1 MEVIVEWNGQS
12 CHWVGS
18 REQEAPL
25 IVDAVIDITLARG
38 AYTKRQFT
46 ILSSPTTSILAAQNR
61 LLNMTHS
68 AERTP
73 LLATAVQVSNP
84 DTAPQAQSAAE
95 TGGDH
100 HEHAAV
106 YHSRFAISSALALV
120 FSLGLVIFSVM
131 YIERLP
137 NDPDRAALKI
147 LQKTPLIDG
156 HIDLP
161 IMVRWEYRNN
171 ITRFDMNKRMK
182 YHVDIPR
189 LRQGKV
195 GGFFWSVFVDCAES
209 GPDFLIPTNRVRD
222 TLEQID
228 VSTLLIERYSDAFAL
243 AVSVKEIEQTMHTGK
258 IASLIGV
265 EGAHQL
271 GNSLAVLRQ
280 YYKLGARYMTL
291 THSCN
296 NAFADSAGIFE
307 PVPSVHGG
315 LSPLGEE
322 LVREMNRIGMIVD
335 LSHTSDDTAIQALK
349 LSRAPV
355 MWSHSSVRTLR
366 GISRNVPDHVLK
378 LIGTGKGQK
387 DGVVMVNLYPRFLVE
402 DGVNATLNAA
412 ADHIEHVGK
421 VAGRAHVGIGSD
433 FDGIEVVP
441 EGLEDV
447 SKYPALFAEL
457 IRRGWSRAELEGL
470 ASKNFLRVFRG
481 VEEVSKEMKEETLP
495 SMMLYDKRDPR
506 D

>member
-1 MEVIVEWNGQS
+1 MTNSNE
-12 CHWVGS
+12 
-18 REQEAPL
+18 RAPL
-25 IVDAVIDITLARG
+25 LVA
-38 AYTKRQFT
+38 
-46 ILSSPTTSILAAQNR
+46 
-61 LLNMTHS
+61 
-68 AERTP
+68 
-73 LLATAVQVSNP
+73 AVQHSNSNS
-84 DTAPQAQSAAE
+84 DTAQQTQSFVDTE
-95 TGGDH
+95 GDH
-100 HEHAAV
+100 GGHAAT
-106 YHSRFAISSALALV
+106 YHSRFAISSALALI
-120 FSLGLVIFSVM
+120 FSLGLVVFGIF

-137 NDPDRAALKI
+137 SDPDRAALKI
-147 LQKTPLIDG
+147 LEKAPLIDG

-161 IMVRWEYRNN
+161 IMVRLEYRNN
-171 ITRFDMNKRMK
+171 ITKFDMNKRMK
-182 YHVDIPR
+182 CHVDIPR

-195 GGFFWSVFVDCAES
+195 GGFFWSVFVECADS
-209 GPDFLIPTNRVRD
+209 GPDFLTPTNRVRD

-228 VSTLLIERYSDAFAL
+228 LGTGRIESSNRRTQTFAL
-243 AVSVKEIEQTMHTGK
+243 ATSVRDVEQVIHTGK
-258 IASLIGV
+258 VASLIGV

-291 THSCN
+291 THACN

-307 PVPSVHGG
+307 PIPAAHGG

-322 LVREMNRIGMIVD
+322 LIREMNRIGMIVD
-335 LSHTSDDTAIQALK
+335 LSHTSDDTAIRALK

-366 GISRNVPDHVLK
+366 GIVRNVPDHILK
-378 LIGTGKGQK
+378 MIGMGEGQK
-387 DGVVMVNLYPRFLVE
+387 DGVVMVNLYPRFLAK
-402 DGVNATLNAA
+402 DGVNATLNTA
-412 ADHIEHVGK
+412 ADHIEHIAK

-457 IRRGWSRAELEGL
+457 LRRGWSRAELEGL

-481 VEEVSKEMKEETLP
+481 WRMFLGN
-495 SMMLYDKRDPR
+495 
-506 D
+506 

>member
-1 MEVIVEWNGQS
+1 
-12 CHWVGS
+12 
-18 REQEAPL
+18 
-25 IVDAVIDITLARG
+25 
-38 AYTKRQFT
+38 
-46 ILSSPTTSILAAQNR
+46 
-61 LLNMTHS
+61 
-68 AERTP
+68 
-73 LLATAVQVSNP
+73 
-84 DTAPQAQSAAE
+84 
-95 TGGDH
+95 
-100 HEHAAV
+100 
-106 YHSRFAISSALALV
+106 
-120 FSLGLVIFSVM
+120 
-131 YIERLP
+131 
-137 NDPDRAALKI
+137 
-147 LQKTPLIDG
+147 
-156 HIDLP
+156 
-161 IMVRWEYRNN
+161 
-171 ITRFDMNKRMK
+171 MK
-182 YHVDIPR
+182 
-189 LRQGKV
+189 
-195 GGFFWSVFVDCAES
+195 ES

-228 VSTLLIERYSDAFAL
+228 VSTLLIEKYSDAFAL
-243 AVSVKEIEQTMHTGK
+243 ATSVKEVEQTMYAGK

-307 PVPSVHGG
+307 PVLPVHGG
-315 LSPLGEE
+315 LSSLGEE

-335 LSHTSDDTAIQALK
+335 LSHTSDNTAIQALK

-355 MWSHSSVRTLR
+355 MWSHSSVRALR
-366 GISRNVPDHVLK
+366 GISRNVPDHILK

-387 DGVVMVNLYPRFLVE
+387 DGVVMVNLYPRFLAE
-402 DGVNATLNAA
+402 DGVNTTLNTAV
-412 ADHIEHVGK
+412 DHIEHVGK

-457 IRRGWSRAELEGL
+457 LRRGWSRAELEGL

-481 VEEVSKEMKEETLP
+481 VEEISREMKEETLP
-495 SMMLYDKRDPR
+495 SMMLYDKRGR
-506 D
+506 MN

>member
-1 MEVIVEWNGQS
+1 MN
-12 CHWVGS
+12 H
-18 REQEAPL
+18 
-25 IVDAVIDITLARG
+25 T
-38 AYTKRQFT
+38 
-46 ILSSPTTSILAAQNR
+46 SSS
-61 LLNMTHS
+61 
-68 AERTP
+68 ERTP
-73 LLATAVQVSNP
+73 LLTTVIQNSNP
-84 DTAPQAQSAAE
+84 NSQAAQQASSSVE

-100 HEHAAV
+100 HGHAAAYNPRV
-106 YHSRFAISSALALV
+106 AISSILALL
-120 FSLGLVIFSVM
+120 FSLGLVIFGVF

-137 NDPDRAALKI
+137 NDPERAAIKI
-147 LQKTPLIDG
+147 LEKTPLIDG

-161 IMVRWEYRNN
+161 IMVRMEYRNN
-171 ITRFDMNKRMK
+171 ISRFDMNKAMK

-195 GGFFWSVFVDCAES
+195 GGYFWSVFVECADS
-209 GPDFLIPTNRVRD
+209 GPDFLTPTNRVRD

-228 VSTLLIERYSDAFAL
+228 VSTLLIEKYADTFAL
-243 AVSVKEIEQTMHTGK
+243 ATSVKEIEQATRVRK

-280 YYKLGARYMTL
+280 YYRLGARYMTL

-307 PVPSVHGG
+307 PVPATHGG
-315 LSPLGEE
+315 LSPLGKE
-322 LVREMNRIGMIVD
+322 LIQEMNRIGMLVD
-335 LSHTSDDTAIQALK
+335 LSHTSDDTAVQAIR

-355 MWSHSSVRTLR
+355 MWSHSSVRALR
-366 GISRNVPDHVLK
+366 GISRNVPDHILEM
-378 LIGTGKGQK
+378 IGIGKGQR

-402 DGVNATLNAA
+402 DGGNATLYTV
-412 ADHIEHVGK
+412 ADHIEHIAK

-433 FDGIEVVP
+433 FDGIEIVP
-441 EGLEDV
+441 DGLEDV

-457 IRRGWSRAELEGL
+457 LRRGWSRAELEGL
-470 ASKNFLRVFRG
+470 ASRNFLRVFRG
-481 VEEVSKEMKEETLP
+481 VEEVSREMQGRISP
-495 SMMLYDKRDPR
+495 SMMLYDKRDPT

>member
-1 MEVIVEWNGQS
+1 
-12 CHWVGS
+12 
-18 REQEAPL
+18 
-25 IVDAVIDITLARG
+25 
-38 AYTKRQFT
+38 
-46 ILSSPTTSILAAQNR
+46 
-61 LLNMTHS
+61 MTNS

-73 LLATAVQVSNP
+73 LLATAVQGSSSG
-84 DTAPQAQSAAE
+84 TAQQAQNSVE
-95 TGGDH
+95 TGDDH
-100 HEHAAV
+100 NGHAAV
-106 YHSRFAISSALALV
+106 YHSRLAISSILALV
-120 FSLGLVIFSVM
+120 FSLGLVVFGVL

-147 LQKTPLIDG
+147 LEKAPLIYL
-156 HIDLP
+156 IKVFSDLP
-161 IMVRWEYRNN
+161 IMVRGEYRNN
-171 ITRFDMNKRMK
+171 ITKFDMNKRMK

-195 GGFFWSVFVDCAES
+195 GGFFWSVFVECAES
-209 GPDFLIPTNRVRD
+209 GPDFLTPTNRVRD

-228 VSTLLIERYSDAFAL
+228 VSTLLIEKYSDAFTL
-243 AVSVKEIEQTMHTGK
+243 ATSVKDIEQAMHIGR

-307 PVPSVHGG
+307 PVPPAHNG
-315 LSPLGEE
+315 LSPLGKE
-322 LVREMNRIGMIVD
+322 LIREMNRIGMLVD
-335 LSHTSDDTAIQALK
+335 LSHTSDDAATQALK

-355 MWSHSSVRTLR
+355 MWSHSSARTLR
-366 GISRNVPDHVLK
+366 GISRNVPDHILK
-378 LIGTGKGQK
+378 LIGSGGGRK
-387 DGVVMVNLYPRFLVE
+387 DGVVMVNLYPRFLAE
-402 DGVNATLNAA
+402 DSANVTLYTV
-412 ADHIEHVGK
+412 ADHIEHIGK
-421 VAGRAHVGIGSD
+421 VTGRAHVGIGSD

-447 SKYPALFAEL
+447 SRYPALFAEL
-457 IRRGWSRAELEGL
+457 LRRGWSRAELEGL

-481 VEEVSKEMKEETLP
+481 VEEVSREMKEEISP
-495 SMMLYDKRDPR
+495 SMMLYDKRDPM

>member
-1 MEVIVEWNGQS
+1 
-12 CHWVGS
+12 
-18 REQEAPL
+18 
-25 IVDAVIDITLARG
+25 
-38 AYTKRQFT
+38 
-46 ILSSPTTSILAAQNR
+46 
-61 LLNMTHS
+61 MTHS

-73 LLATAVQVSNP
+73 LLATVIQGSNS
-84 DTAPQAQSAAE
+84 DTTQQAQSAAE

-100 HEHAAV
+100 HGHAAV

-120 FSLGLVIFSVM
+120 FSLGLVVFGVL

-147 LQKTPLIDG
+147 LEKTPLIVSYCHISNELELKTKLLEYG
-156 HIDLP
+156 HYLTKGVSDLP
-161 IMVRWEYRNN
+161 IMVREEYRNN

-228 VSTLLIERYSDAFAL
+228 VSTLLIEKYSDTFAL
-243 AVSVKEIEQTMHTGK
+243 AASVKEVEQTMHIGK

-335 LSHTSDDTAIQALK
+335 LSHTSDNTAIQALK

-366 GISRNVPDHVLK
+366 GISRNVPDHILK

-402 DGVNATLNAA
+402 NGVNATLNAA

-457 IRRGWSRAELEGL
+457 LRRGWSRAELEGL

>member
-1 MEVIVEWNGQS
+1 
-12 CHWVGS
+12 
-18 REQEAPL
+18 
-25 IVDAVIDITLARG
+25 
-38 AYTKRQFT
+38 
-46 ILSSPTTSILAAQNR
+46 
-61 LLNMTHS
+61 MTHS
-68 AERTP
+68 SERTP
-73 LLATAVQVSNP
+73 LLATAVQGSNS
-84 DTAPQAQSAAE
+84 DTVQQAQSSAE

-100 HEHAAV
+100 NGHAATR
-106 YHSRFAISSALALV
+106 HSRLAISSILALV
-120 FSLGLVIFSVM
+120 FSLGLVVFGVL

-137 NDPDRAALKI
+137 NDPERAALKI
-147 LQKTPLIDG
+147 LEKVPLIDG

-161 IMVRWEYRNN
+161 IMVRDEYRNN

-209 GPDFLIPTNRVRD
+209 GPDFLTPTNRVRD

-228 VSTLLIERYSDAFAL
+228 VSTLLIEKYSDTFAL
-243 AVSVKEIEQTMHTGK
+243 ATSVKEVEQTIHIGK
-258 IASLIGV
+258 IASLVGV
-265 EGAHQL
+265 EGGHQL

-291 THSCN
+291 THSCH
-296 NAFADSAGIFE
+296 NAFADSAGIFK
-307 PVPSVHGG
+307 PVPPVHGG

-322 LVREMNRIGMIVD
+322 LIREMNRIGMIVD
-335 LSHTSDDTAIQALK
+335 LSHTSDDTAVQALK

-355 MWSHSSVRTLR
+355 MWSHSSVRVFR
-366 GISRNVPDHVLK
+366 DISRNVPDHILK
-378 LIGTGKGQK
+378 LIGTGKDQK

-402 DGVNATLNAA
+402 DGANATLNIA
-412 ADHIEHVGK
+412 ADHIEHIGK

-433 FDGIEVVP
+433 FDGIEVAP

-457 IRRGWSRAELEGL
+457 LRRGWSRAELEGL

-481 VEEVSKEMKEETLP
+481 VEEASREIKKETLP
-495 SMMLYDKRDPR
+495 SMMLYDKRDPM

>member
-1 MEVIVEWNGQS
+1 MT
-12 CHWVGS
+12 
-18 REQEAPL
+18 R
-25 IVDAVIDITLARG
+25 
-38 AYTKRQFT
+38 
-46 ILSSPTTSILAAQNR
+46 SS
-61 LLNMTHS
+61 
-68 AERTP
+68 ERTP
-73 LLATAVQVSNP
+73 LLATVVHNSHLNSE
-84 DTAPQAQSAAE
+84 TAQQASSSVE

-100 HEHAAV
+100 NGHAAA
-106 YHSRFAISSALALV
+106 YNPRIAISSILAL
-120 FSLGLVIFSVM
+120 IFSVALIVFGVF

-137 NDPDRAALKI
+137 KDPERAALKI
-147 LQKTPLIDG
+147 LEKTPIIDG

-161 IMVRWEYRNN
+161 IMVRDEYRNN
-171 ITRFDMNKRMK
+171 ISQFDMNRPMK

-195 GGFFWSVFVDCAES
+195 GGYFWSVFVDCADS
-209 GPDFLIPTNRVRD
+209 GSDFLTPTNRVRD

-228 VSTLLIERYSDAFAL
+228 VSTLLIEKYSDTFAL
-243 AVSVKEIEQTMHTGK
+243 ATSVKEIEQATRIGK

-296 NAFADSAGIFE
+296 NAFADSAGIFK
-307 PVPSVHGG
+307 PIPATHGG
-315 LSPLGEE
+315 LSPLGKE
-322 LVREMNRIGMIVD
+322 LIREMNRIGMLVD
-335 LSHTSDDTAIQALK
+335 LSHTSDDTAVQALQ

-355 MWSHSSVRTLR
+355 MWSHSSVRALR
-366 GISRNVPDHVLK
+366 GISRNVPDHILK
-378 LIGTGKGQK
+378 MIGTGKGQK

-402 DGVNATLNAA
+402 EGGKATLNTV
-412 ADHIEHVGK
+412 ADHIEHIAK

-433 FDGIEVVP
+433 FDGIEIVP

-457 IRRGWSRAELEGL
+457 LRRGWSRAELEGL

-481 VEEVSKEMKEETLP
+481 AEEVSREMREKTSP
-495 SMMLYDKRDPR
+495 SMMLYDKRDPM

>member
-1 MEVIVEWNGQS
+1 MT
-12 CHWVGS
+12 
-18 REQEAPL
+18 R
-25 IVDAVIDITLARG
+25 
-38 AYTKRQFT
+38 
-46 ILSSPTTSILAAQNR
+46 SS
-61 LLNMTHS
+61 
-68 AERTP
+68 ERTP
-73 LLATAVQVSNP
+73 LIATAVHNSNP
-84 DTAPQAQSAAE
+84 NSEAAQQASSSVE

-100 HEHAAV
+100 NGHAAA
-106 YHSRFAISSALALV
+106 YNPRLAISSIIALV
-120 FSLGLVIFSVM
+120 FSLLLVIFGVL

-137 NDPDRAALKI
+137 KDPERAALKI
-147 LQKTPLIDG
+147 LEKTPLIG
-156 HIDLP
+156 SVDLP
-161 IMVRWEYRNN
+161 IMVRMEYRNN
-171 ITRFDMNKRMK
+171 ISQFDMNKPMK

-195 GGFFWSVFVDCAES
+195 GGYFWSVFVECADS
-209 GPDFLIPTNRVRD
+209 GSDFLTPTDRVRD

-228 VSTLLIERYSDAFAL
+228 VSTLLIEKYSDTFAFAT
-243 AVSVKEIEQTMHTGK
+243 SVKEIEQATRIGK

-307 PVPSVHGG
+307 PIPATHGG
-315 LSPLGEE
+315 LSLLGKE
-322 LVREMNRIGMIVD
+322 LIREMNRIGMLVD
-335 LSHTSDDTAIQALK
+335 LSHTSDDTAVQALQ

-355 MWSHSSVRTLR
+355 MWSHSSVRALR
-366 GISRNVPDHVLK
+366 GISRNVPDHILK
-378 LIGTGKGQK
+378 MIGTGKGQK

-402 DGVNATLNAA
+402 DGGNATLNTAA
-412 ADHIEHVGK
+412 EHIEHIAK

-457 IRRGWSRAELEGL
+457 LRRGWSRAELEGL
-470 ASKNFLRVFRG
+470 ASRNFLRVFRG
-481 VEEVSKEMKEETLP
+481 AEEVSRQMKEETLP
-495 SMMLYDKRDPR
+495 SMMLYDKRNPMD
-506 D
+506 

>member
-1 MEVIVEWNGQS
+1 MAHNS
-12 CHWVGS
+12 
-18 REQEAPL
+18 
-25 IVDAVIDITLARG
+25 
-38 AYTKRQFT
+38 
-46 ILSSPTTSILAAQNR
+46 
-61 LLNMTHS
+61 
-68 AERTP
+68 ERTP
-73 LLATAVQVSNP
+73 LLATVAQGSNSNI
-84 DTAPQAQSAAE
+84 DTIQQTQNSAE
-95 TGGDH
+95 TGGELEH
-100 HEHAAV
+100 TGHAAT
-106 YHSRFAISSALALV
+106 YKSRFAISSVLALV
-120 FSLGLVIFSVM
+120 FSLGLVVFGVL

-147 LQKTPLIDG
+147 LEKVPLLDG

-161 IMVRWEYRNN
+161 IMVREAYRNN
-171 ITRFDMNKRMK
+171 ITKFDMNKRMRS
-182 YHVDIPR
+182 HVDIPR

-195 GGFFWSVFVDCAES
+195 GGFFWSVFVDCTES
-209 GPDFLIPTNRVRD
+209 GPDFLTPTNRVRD

-228 VSTLLIERYSDAFAL
+228 VSTLLIEKYSDTFTL
-243 AVSVKEIEQTMHTGK
+243 ATSVKDVEQARHIGR

-265 EGAHQL
+265 EGGHQL

-291 THSCN
+291 THMCN

-307 PVPSVHGG
+307 PIPATHGG
-315 LSPLGEE
+315 LSTLGQE
-322 LVREMNRIGMIVD
+322 LIREMNRIGMIVD

-355 MWSHSSVRTLR
+355 MWSHSSARELR
-366 GISRNVPDHVLK
+366 RISRNVPDHILK
-378 LIGTGKGQK
+378 MIGTGKGQK
-387 DGVVMVNLYPRFLVE
+387 DGVVMVNLYPRFLAE
-402 DGVNATLNAA
+402 DGVNATLNTV
-412 ADHIEHVGK
+412 ADHIEHIGK

-433 FDGIEVVP
+433 FDGIEVAP

-457 IRRGWSRAELEGL
+457 LRRGWSRAELEGL

-481 VEEVSKEMKEETLP
+481 VEEVSREMKEDTLP
-495 SMMLYDKRDPR
+495 SMTLYDKRDPT